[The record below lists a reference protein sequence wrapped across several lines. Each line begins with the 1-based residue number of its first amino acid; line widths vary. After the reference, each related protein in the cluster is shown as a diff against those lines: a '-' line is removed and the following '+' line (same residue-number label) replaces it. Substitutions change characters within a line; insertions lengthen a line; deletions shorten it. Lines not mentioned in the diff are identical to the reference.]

1 MKTKDEYKQAI
12 LKALGNPASGV
23 FVDHI
28 DTIVEAV
35 VGLDKKA
42 GNSSDN
48 EVKSQALPDTAKET
62 RIVEAVE
69 KR

>member
-1 MKTKDEYKQAI
+1 MKTRDEYKQAI
-12 LKALGNPASGV
+12 LKALGNPSSGL
-23 FVDHI
+23 FVDYL
-28 DTIVEAV
+28 DTIVDAV

-42 GNSSDN
+42 GNSNDN
-48 EVKSQALPDTAKET
+48 EVKGQALPDSAKET

>member
-12 LKALGNPASGV
+12 LKALGNPSTGL

-28 DTIVEAV
+28 DTIVDAV

-42 GNSSDN
+42 GNSNDN
-48 EVKSQALPDTAKET
+48 EVKGQALPDSAKET